1 MEKNDY
7 SKLRDYDNRLEKII
21 TKVCR
26 ITTKLIDLFSKDLKK
41 SDEMEHGARIKRYR
55 DKKKYSAI
63 KFRKTI
69 RKLTKEISN

>member
-1 MEKNDY
+1 MENNDY
-7 SKLRDYDNRLEKII
+7 SKLGDYDNRLEKII
-21 TKVCR
+21 TKVRR

-41 SDEMEHGARIKRYR
+41 SDEMEHGARINRHR

-69 RKLTKEISN
+69 RKLPKEISN